1 MQVEN
6 AGGRSGYSQR
16 SGGGVYGKA
25 QKTQEGMLPA

>member
-16 SGGGVYGKA
+16 IGGGVYGKT
-25 QKTQEGMLPA
+25 QKTQESMLPA